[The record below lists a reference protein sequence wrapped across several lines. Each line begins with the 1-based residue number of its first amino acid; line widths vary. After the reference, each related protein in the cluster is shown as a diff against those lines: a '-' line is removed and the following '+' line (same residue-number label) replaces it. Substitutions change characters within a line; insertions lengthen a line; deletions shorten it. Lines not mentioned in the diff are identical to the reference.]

1 MNPPIRRLAWLIAL
15 LFAALLVAGSWIQVV
30 DAQDLRERPGNRRT
44 LLNEF
49 GRERGQ
55 ILVDGEAVATSVPS
69 EGRVPWRRT
78 YPQGEDY
85 AHVTGWFS
93 QPVTWA

>member
-15 LFAALLVAGSWIQVV
+15 LFTALLVAGSWIQVV

-49 GRERGQ
+49 GRER
-55 ILVDGEAVATSVPS
+55 
-69 EGRVPWRRT
+69 
-78 YPQGEDY
+78 
-85 AHVTGWFS
+85 
-93 QPVTWA
+93 